1 MKEHNRMAE
10 EKKTS
15 TAPYLPFL
23 TFLGT
28 LDQLASHGMPNKIDR
43 SVFPSQ
49 SGVMQGQIITTLK
62 FFNLIDEHGTPS
74 KTLEALALNAD
85 SRKANLKP
93 LITSHYADL
102 VKLDLTKVSPSQLD
116 QKFDE
121 YGVGGDTKKKAKTFF
136 IKAAQFVGL
145 PLSPL
150 LTRKTR
156 SSGPR
161 RRRAGGIRAT
171 AQQENQNDFH
181 EPPPASGMS
190 KTLTLKSGG
199 ELTLSLSVNLFELI
213 GGEREFVFGLIDKIQ
228 EYEGTEK

>member
-1 MKEHNRMAE
+1 MKEHNRMSE
-10 EKKTS
+10 NKPTI

-49 SGVMQGQIITTLK
+49 SGVMQGQIIAALR
-62 FFNLIDEHGTPS
+62 FFNLVDEHGTPS
-74 KTLEALALNAD
+74 KTLETLAMNGD

-102 VKLDLTKVSPSQLD
+102 IKLDLIKVSPSQLD
-116 QKFDE
+116 QKFDD
-121 YGVGGDTKKKAKTFF
+121 YGVSGDTKKKAKTFF
-136 IKAAQFVGL
+136 VKAAQFVEL

-161 RRRAGGIRAT
+161 KKRTPGAKA
-171 AQQENQNDFH
+171 AQQENREIVNN
-181 EPPPASGMS
+181 PPPPNGMT
-190 KTLTLKSGG
+190 KTIALKSGG
-199 ELTLSLSVNLFELI
+199 ELTLALSVNLFDLI
-213 GGEREFVFGLIDKIQ
+213 GTEREFVFGLIDKIQ
-228 EYEGTEK
+228 EYEGSEK